1 MPDPHLTARLE
12 AYAVEELD
20 ADLVG
25 VANIERFA
33 RAPARMSPQGL
44 LPSARSVI
52 VLALHHPDAAIELG
66 GRDHPQEIGPYR
78 IQYHLNQRLEEMA
91 YRVALLLERLG
102 FQAVPIAAS
111 NIWRYEGY
119 KDLAEHFAPDL
130 SHRYA
135 AVAAG
140 LADLGYS
147 ALAITPEYGAR
158 QRFISVIT
166 DAALVPTP
174 LLAPGSVCDNCR
186 LCVEHCPSKALSKE
200 LGQTAVVQIED
211 NRYTFVEKNLW
222 RCSWG
227 EHFDLDLDLP
237 IPDRVDKQVL
247 IEANRRHGRR
257 GGEMGCCLR
266 YCLPKELRLW
276 DRAYTNAPR
285 RRRSVAAADVPPGR
299 DLQQRLRAAAL
310 RRGVDFVAVTTA
322 ARWRRRGVDIR
333 QFLPEA
339 QTAVTLGVH
348 FGRPGEDDPSGPV
361 RQYLLHTAAYDVV
374 RRLERCGYA
383 ALSETLLPEATAAAM
398 LTGVLPGRTV
408 ETATLLTSAR
418 LAATPDELPLPAAR
432 RAGPAELAADLK
444 DLLLADGADL
454 VGVAPAERL
463 ANLQAQLAPIFDG
476 EELLVARD
484 RAHFAEPYRAEIAR
498 VVRRVRTP
506 ADYVPAA
513 RSVIVAALRL
523 PRATVDRA
531 GRPPAEAV
539 GPLAYA
545 QYMAVRLLGLL
556 AFRAVRL
563 LEDRGFRAAITFDLC
578 GTGSFTGSPRG
589 EQPDA
594 FSNRFAA
601 VAAGLARLGRG
612 GFALTPQFGPNV
624 RFVAV
629 VTDADVAADPPG
641 AAAGAVEA
649 CRDCERC
656 LAACDAAA
664 FRAEVAVALDGRTER
679 FHPLR
684 TPRCDWSKRY
694 SLNGD
699 EGPNY
704 LGWDLKVPVPD
715 EIDEHSLAEALR
727 RQPLVK
733 RNHPCSFAA
742 CVLACPLA
750 RRQD

>member
-1 MPDPHLTARLE
+1 MRDPDLTCRLK
-12 AYAVEELD
+12 AYAVGELD

-25 VANIERFA
+25 AANIERFA
-33 RAPARMSPQGL
+33 HAPPRMSPQGI

-91 YRVALLLERLG
+91 YRMALLLERLG

-119 KDLAEHFAPDL
+119 KDLTENFAPDM

-147 ALAITPEYGAR
+147 ALAVTPEYGAR

-174 LLAPGSVCDNCR
+174 LLEPGSVCDNCR
-186 LCVEHCPSKALSKE
+186 LCVEHCPAEALSKE
-200 LGQTAVVQIED
+200 LGGMAVVQIEEK
-211 NRYTFVEKNLW
+211 RYTFVEKNLW

-247 IEANRRHGRR
+247 IEAHRRHGRR

-285 RRRSVAAADVPPGR
+285 RRRNVVAADAPAGR
-299 DLQQRLRAAAL
+299 DLEERLRAPAC
-310 RRGVDFVAVTTA
+310 RRGVDFVVVTTA
-322 ARWRRRGVDIR
+322 AEWRQRGVDVTR
-333 QFLPEA
+333 FLPEA
-339 QTAVTLGVH
+339 RTAVTLGLH
-348 FGRPGEDDPSGPV
+348 FGSPGRDDPAKPA
-361 RQYLLHTAAYDVV
+361 RQYLLHTAAYDMV
-374 RRLERCGYA
+374 RRLERCGFA

-398 LTGVLPGRTV
+398 LTGVLPGRHV

-418 LAATPDELPLPAAR
+418 LAATPHDVPLPAAR
-432 RAGPAELAADLK
+432 RTQPTELAADLK
-444 DLLLADGADL
+444 DLLWAEGADL
-454 VGVAPAERL
+454 VGVAPAARL
-463 ANLQAQLAPIFDG
+463 AALRGQLAPIFDG

-484 RAHFAEPYRAEIAR
+484 RAHHAEPYRAEITR
-498 VVRRVRTP
+498 IVRRVRTP

-523 PRATVDRA
+523 PRATVDRT

-545 QYMAVRLLGLL
+545 HYMAIRLLGLL

-612 GFALTPQFGPNV
+612 GFPLTPDFGPNV

-629 VTDADVAADPPG
+629 VTDAEVAADPLD
-641 AAAGAVEA
+641 AGAGEVEA

-656 LAACDAAA
+656 LAACAAA
-664 FRAEVAVALDGRTER
+664 AHRAEVAVALDGRAER

-715 EIDEHSLAEALR
+715 EIDEPGLAEALR